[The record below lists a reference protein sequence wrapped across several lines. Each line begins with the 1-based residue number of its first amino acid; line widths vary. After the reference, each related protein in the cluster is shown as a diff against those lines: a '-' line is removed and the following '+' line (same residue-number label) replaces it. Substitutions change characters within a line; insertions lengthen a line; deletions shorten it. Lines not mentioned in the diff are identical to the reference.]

1 MSISISDRF
10 SKKAASVEEQ
20 TAKAEAKA
28 QADAEALKN
37 LKPLPVWFFGFEGLM
52 GGAYDILKT
61 SPDAW
66 TVLAALGAVNM
77 IVGITVL
84 GKRRKLVKAMLKN
97 SRTRAIA
104 IGLIALRAGA
114 HLLLG
119 LAGAQI
125 TSAAGHLTMAFLMT
139 AATVTLLWFDQRISF
154 RALGLLP
161 TAPATPAAA
170 VQH

>member
-1 MSISISDRF
+1 MSTSISDRF
-10 SKKAASVEEQ
+10 SKKTVSVEE
-20 TAKAEAKA
+20 KA

-52 GGAYDILKT
+52 GGAYDIIKT

-66 TVLAALGAVNM
+66 MALVALGAVNLV
-77 IVGITVL
+77 VGITVL

-139 AATVTLLWFDQRISF
+139 AVTVTLLWFDQRVSF

-161 TAPATPAAA
+161 TAAPATAA
-170 VQH
+170 QH